1 MKVDEDDNTLGD
13 FLARHGSVG
22 AKPAFADGTEIGE
35 WRITGFIGRGGSSEV
50 YCVRNGATGEPA
62 ALKIL
67 HRTEQQH
74 LDRFAREVHFLETHA
89 GMAVSPSVGSRVPR
103 DRHFP
108 RFFAK
113 GTCDGRPYVVQ
124 ELLEPLPLPRGE
136 HEIARFLCSVA
147 EGVRDLHACG
157 LVHRDIKPANI
168 LWRLVGSRVPRDRE
182 RTAVPV
188 IIDFGLLKEI
198 STASMRPNDS
208 ISVVDGKEVGVGTPR
223 YAAPEQFA
231 GGEATPA
238 TDIHALGR
246 LAYECFNGHS
256 PRVWSGIIRRATSSI
271 PKERYQTA
279 KEFICAI
286 RGRHRPRRML
296 AALLGTG
303 VVVSLIAFGVSSAHK
318 MESPSAIP
326 ARISHVGNPET
337 SSDAAKSLPV
347 RSGEEGVQWTLSGM
361 DVTTNV
367 IQLVFHHQI
376 LVTNEVTIGGS
387 GEKQKIVHPQKFF
400 QAVTN
405 AVDATIVNLNGATN
419 RFDHPLKLN
428 PKREYWVVGPG
439 TLNAVFKESQG
450 VTMRLANCRLVNRA
464 EESLRKSG
472 IRYILYK
479 GSQLDFPAISRDAEE
494 ECEFL
499 VMSDSDFPNDNAAFN
514 AGAGPDHGF
523 VKISYR
529 ITEKELQDKLLLE
542 KEIIRARLKQEMR
555 HNPKF
560 RDIDA
565 DRIVR

>member
-168 LWRLVGSRVPRDRE
+168 LWRVAE
-182 RTAVPV
+182 PV
-188 IIDFGLLKEI
+188 IVDFGLLKEI
-198 STASMRPNDS
+198 TTAPIRPSEN

-223 YAAPEQFA
+223 YAAPEQFT

-246 LAYECFNGHS
+246 LAYECFDGHP

-279 KEFICAI
+279 GEFIRAI
-286 RGRHRPRRML
+286 QLRRRPRRML
-296 AALLGTG
+296 AVLLGTAL
-303 VVVSLIAFGVSSAHK
+303 VVGLVTLLMPNTGRL
-318 MESPSAIP
+318 ESTSVKIP
-326 ARISHVGNPET
+326 AT
-337 SSDAAKSLPV
+337 SE
-347 RSGEEGVQWTLSGM
+347 GEERGQWTLSGM

-376 LVTNEVTIGGS
+376 LVTN
-387 GEKQKIVHPQKFF
+387 
-400 QAVTN
+400 
-405 AVDATIVNLNGATN
+405 
-419 RFDHPLKLN
+419 
-428 PKREYWVVGPG
+428 
-439 TLNAVFKESQG
+439 
-450 VTMRLANCRLVNRA
+450 
-464 EESLRKSG
+464 
-472 IRYILYK
+472 
-479 GSQLDFPAISRDAEE
+479 
-494 ECEFL
+494 
-499 VMSDSDFPNDNAAFN
+499 
-514 AGAGPDHGF
+514 
-523 VKISYR
+523 
-529 ITEKELQDKLLLE
+529 
-542 KEIIRARLKQEMR
+542 
-555 HNPKF
+555 
-560 RDIDA
+560 
-565 DRIVR
+565 